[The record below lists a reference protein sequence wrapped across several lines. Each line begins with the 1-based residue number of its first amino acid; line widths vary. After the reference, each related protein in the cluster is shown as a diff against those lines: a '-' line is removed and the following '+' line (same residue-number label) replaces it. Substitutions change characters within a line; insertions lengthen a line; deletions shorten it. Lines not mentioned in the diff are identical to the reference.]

1 MRLTLTDPRAKY
13 YETCNTCLEIHDKSW
28 ENYSSYSVTG
38 IVILSRNKL
47 TTAVIPSC
55 DRITT
60 VVILSR

>member
-1 MRLTLTDPRAKY
+1 MRLTLTDPRAKH
-13 YETCNTCLEIHDKSW
+13 YETCLEIHDKSW
-28 ENYSSYSVTG
+28 ENYSSHSVTG

-47 TTAVIPSC
+47 TTVVIPSR